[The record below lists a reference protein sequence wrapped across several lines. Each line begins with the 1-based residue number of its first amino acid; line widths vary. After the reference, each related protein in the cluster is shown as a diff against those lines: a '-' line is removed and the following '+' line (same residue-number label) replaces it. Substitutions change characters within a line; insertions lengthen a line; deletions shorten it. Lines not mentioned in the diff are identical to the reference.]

1 MCKLACKAPEC
12 SNFGVQFFIVHLVAC
27 FWFLSTTFETSPWD
41 TWIAGRNLIGAS
53 NGYTYFNAFYWAFQ
67 TSTTVGYG
75 DFAVTTKLEYILAI
89 IWMVI
94 GTNLFTLTVGSVST
108 MIGALDDEIR
118 ARD

>member
-1 MCKLACKAPEC
+1 MLKLV
-12 SNFGVQFFIVHLVAC
+12 GVQFFIVHLVAC